1 MPSTNRFHVLVAT
14 DGSTAARAAMTTVKR
29 LPWPAGSQ
37 GSAVVAK
44 QVPADYRRASLLVAL
59 DRASELTARSA
70 SRALR
75 KRWPDGAAR
84 VVDASP
90 VDAILTEARRV
101 RADIIVMGW
110 RGHGPVRRL
119 LAGSV
124 SRGVVRGASCAVLV
138 VRRPIRELRHVVIGV
153 DGSDNAE
160 RALNFVAS
168 LEPSPGAR
176 ATVVSA
182 VAIMHTPAHRLAPAA
197 TRAAV
202 AAEVA
207 RINAGRRAAARTAL
221 SQAAKTLSHAG
232 WRVDQVVTD
241 GAPLRELLTTVST
254 VGADLLVVGA
264 RGVTGLRHLLLGSVA
279 EGALNRSPVPV
290 LIVR

>member
-1 MPSTNRFHVLVAT
+1 
-14 DGSTAARAAMTTVKR
+14 
-29 LPWPAGSQ
+29 
-37 GSAVVAK
+37 VVAK
-44 QVPADYRRASLLVAL
+44 QVRADYRRSILLAAL
-59 DRASELTARSA
+59 DRTSEFTARGA

-75 KRWPDGAAR
+75 KRWPDGSAR

-90 VDAILTEARRV
+90 VDAILSEARKV

-124 SRGVVRGASCAVLV
+124 SRGVARGAPCAVLV

-153 DGSDNAE
+153 DGSDNAV
-160 RALNFVAS
+160 RALNFLAA
-168 LEPSPGAR
+168 LEPSHGAR
-176 ATVVSA
+176 VTVFTA
-182 VAIMHTPAHRLAPAA
+182 VDIMHTPAQGLAPAA
-197 TRAAV
+197 TRATV
-202 AAEVA
+202 AAEVK
-207 RINAGRRAAARTAL
+207 RINEGRRAGARKNL
-221 SQAAKTLSHAG
+221 SQAAKTLSSAG
-232 WRVDQVVTD
+232 WKVDQVITD
-241 GAPLRELLTTVST
+241 GAPLRDLLATVSN

-290 LIVR
+290 LVVR

>member
-1 MPSTNRFHVLVAT
+1 
-14 DGSTAARAAMTTVKR
+14 MTTAIR

-44 QVPADYRRASLLVAL
+44 QVRADYRRAILLTAL
-59 DRASELTARSA
+59 DRTSEFTARSA

-75 KRWPDGAAR
+75 KRWPEGGAR

-101 RADIIVMGW
+101 RANIIVMGW

-124 SRGVVRGASCAVLV
+124 SHGVVRGASCAVLV
-138 VRRPIRELRHVVIGV
+138 VRRPIRKLRHVVVGV

-160 RALNFVAS
+160 HALNFVAG
-168 LEPSPGAR
+168 LVPSRGSR
-176 ATVVSA
+176 ATVFRA
-182 VAIMHTPAHRLAPAA
+182 VDIMHTPTHGLAPAA
-197 TRAAV
+197 TRATV

-207 RINAGRRAAARTAL
+207 RINEGRRTAVRREL
-221 SQAAKTLSHAG
+221 SRAAKSLSRAG

-241 GAPLRELLTTVST
+241 GAPLHGLLATVSN
-254 VGADLLVVGA
+254 VSADLLVVGA
-264 RGVTGLRHLLLGSVA
+264 RGVTGLRHILLGSVA

-290 LIVR
+290 LVVR